1 MADDR
6 RSARAIRVLVVE
18 DYEPFRRVIC
28 TMLDRMPGLQIVGDV
43 SDEIEAVRKAEE
55 LQPELVLMD
64 VGWPPLN
71 GLMSVRRIR
80 TLSPASKI
88 IVATIESSSEVVEAA
103 LSLGAA
109 GYVVKTRIA
118 RDLPAAVDAVLKG
131 RRFISGGLSAQEF
144 TTQVTIT
151 GM

>member
-43 SDEIEAVRKAEE
+43 SDGIEAVRKAEE
-55 LQPELVLMD
+55 LQPDLVLMD

-80 TLSPASKI
+80 ALSPASKI
-88 IVATIESSSEVVEAA
+88 IVVTIESSSEVVEAA

-118 RDLPAAVDAVLKG
+118 RDLPAAVDAVLRG
-131 RRFISGGLSAQEF
+131 RQFISGGLSAQEF
-144 TTQVTIT
+144 PTQVTIT

>member
-1 MADDR
+1 MANDS
-6 RSARAIRVLVVE
+6 RSARAVRVLVVE

-43 SDEIEAVRKAEE
+43 SDGIEADRKAEE
-55 LQPELVLMD
+55 LQPDLVLMD

-88 IVATIESSSEVVEAA
+88 IVVTIESSSEVVEAA

-118 RDLPAAVDAVLKG
+118 RDLPAAVDAVLRG
-131 RRFISGGLSAQEF
+131 RQFISGGLSAQEF
-144 TTQVTIT
+144 PTQVTIT
-151 GM
+151 DI

>member
-1 MADDR
+1 MANDS
-6 RSARAIRVLVVE
+6 RSAQAVRVLVVE

-28 TMLDRMPGLQIVGDV
+28 SMLDRMPGLQIVGDV

-88 IVATIESSSEVVEAA
+88 IVAAIESSSEVVEAA

-118 RDLPAAVDAVLKG
+118 RDLPAAVDAVLGG
-131 RRFISGGLSAQEF
+131 RRFVSGGLSAQEF
-144 TTQVTIT
+144 TTRATIT
-151 GM
+151 SI